1 MLCWNSNWSLVVLQQ
16 NLMLTKNIA
25 QVIWR
30 GNGTRNAN
38 NCASSAQ
45 HEWHAGHSEPCVQ
58 QALCT
63 FIPGPNTWAL
73 NDLCGADWSAVCQSI
88 WHQVVLTMGCKSG
101 CSLWNE
107 VVCCWTCRWWWH
119 HGSASG
125 PTMVVSVWH
134 LVYLLY
140 RGPGPASSSGTHS
153 ALTNF
158 TFSLLQPLAGESGR
172 QQHVVWT
179 VFTGKV
185 NQVRPVVFKKP
196 VTWTLEKGSV
206 ARFHMICLAE
216 FPLTLVTCLFS
227 TGWFLGQVEQYLN
240 RPTNLKLFHWINF
253 NLRANKKWTKNR
265 DGQVARKILG
275 GKLLIE
281 EMFSNNL
288 FFFFDAFP
296 FQVKNLFA
304 SRLSP

>member
-16 NLMLTKNIA
+16 NLMLTKNLA

-63 FIPGPNTWAL
+63 SIPGPNTWAL

-125 PTMVVSVWH
+125 GPTMVVSVWH

-172 QQHVVWT
+172 QQHVVCT
-179 VFTGKV
+179 RDCLPCV
-185 NQVRPVVFKKP
+185 NQVRPIVFKVP
-196 VTWTLEKGSV
+196 VTWTLKRGLLCVFIWFVLLSSHSHWLHV
-206 ARFHMICLAE
+206 FSPQVG
-216 FPLTLVTCLFS
+216 FLVKWNNIWTDQQTSNSS
-227 TGWFLGQVEQYLN
+227 TKSISNYEQ
-240 RPTNLKLFHWINF
+240 
-253 NLRANKKWTKNR
+253 TKSEQKTVTVR
-265 DGQVARKILG
+265 
-275 GKLLIE
+275 
-281 EMFSNNL
+281 
-288 FFFFDAFP
+288 
-296 FQVKNLFA
+296 
-304 SRLSP
+304 

>member
-1 MLCWNSNWSLVVLQQ
+1 MGQGMQITAPLRHNMSDMPGIQ
-16 NLMLTKNIA
+16 
-25 QVIWR
+25 
-30 GNGTRNAN
+30 G
-38 NCASSAQ
+38 
-45 HEWHAGHSEPCVQ
+45 PCVQ

-107 VVCCWTCRWWWH
+107 VVCCWSCRWWWH
-119 HGSASG
+119 HGSASSG

-206 ARFHMICLAE
+206 ARFHRICLAE

-253 NLRANKKWTKNR
+253 NLQANKKWTKNR

-304 SRLSP
+304 SRPSPQHCPNNVNL

>member
-1 MLCWNSNWSLVVLQQ
+1 MGQGMQITAPLQHNMSDMPGIQ
-16 NLMLTKNIA
+16 
-25 QVIWR
+25 
-30 GNGTRNAN
+30 G
-38 NCASSAQ
+38 
-45 HEWHAGHSEPCVQ
+45 PYVQ

-63 FIPGPNTWAL
+63 FIPGPNSWAL

-119 HGSASG
+119 HGSASSG

-172 QQHVVWT
+172 QQHVVCTGNCYPCVCESSETHCLQSASDLDSRKGVCCAFSYDLSCWVPT
-179 VFTGKV
+179 HTGNMSFLHRLVSWSSGTIFEPTNKPQTLPLDQFQFTSKQKV
-185 NQVRPVVFKKP
+185 NKKP
-196 VTWTLEKGSV
+196 WRSGSKTDPRREIVNWGDVLE
-206 ARFHMICLAE
+206 
-216 FPLTLVTCLFS
+216 
-227 TGWFLGQVEQYLN
+227 
-240 RPTNLKLFHWINF
+240 
-253 NLRANKKWTKNR
+253 
-265 DGQVARKILG
+265 
-275 GKLLIE
+275 
-281 EMFSNNL
+281 
-288 FFFFDAFP
+288 
-296 FQVKNLFA
+296 
-304 SRLSP
+304 

>member
-1 MLCWNSNWSLVVLQQ
+1 MVCYWS
-16 NLMLTKNIA
+16 
-25 QVIWR
+25 
-30 GNGTRNAN
+30 
-38 NCASSAQ
+38 
-45 HEWHAGHSEPCVQ
+45 
-58 QALCT
+58 
-63 FIPGPNTWAL
+63 
-73 NDLCGADWSAVCQSI
+73 
-88 WHQVVLTMGCKSG
+88 
-101 CSLWNE
+101 
-107 VVCCWTCRWWWH
+107 CRRWWH
-119 HGSASG
+119 HGSASSG

-172 QQHVVWT
+172 QQHVVCT
-179 VFTGKV
+179 RVFLVWSSGKV
-185 NQVRPVVFKKP
+185 NQVRPIVFNVP

-253 NLRANKKWTKNR
+253 NLRANKK
-265 DGQVARKILG
+265 
-275 GKLLIE
+275 
-281 EMFSNNL
+281 
-288 FFFFDAFP
+288 
-296 FQVKNLFA
+296 
-304 SRLSP
+304 